1 MTALVLAE
9 HDNKSIKG
17 PTLNTV
23 TAAAKAGGD
32 VHVLV
37 VGHNAADAAQAAARI
52 GGVSK
57 VLLADGPQF
66 ADGLAEP
73 VSAQVLAR
81 RGQLLARVRAG
92 HGVRQERDAAHR
104 GQAGCRAGF
113 GHHQR

>member
-57 VLLADGPQF
+57 VLLADGAAVCGRAGRTGVGAGRLRSRATTRTCSRRPRR
-66 ADGLAEP
+66 
-73 VSAQVLAR
+73 LAR
-81 RGQLLARVRAG
+81 T
-92 HGVRQERDAAHR
+92 
-104 GQAGCRAGF
+104 
-113 GHHQR
+113 